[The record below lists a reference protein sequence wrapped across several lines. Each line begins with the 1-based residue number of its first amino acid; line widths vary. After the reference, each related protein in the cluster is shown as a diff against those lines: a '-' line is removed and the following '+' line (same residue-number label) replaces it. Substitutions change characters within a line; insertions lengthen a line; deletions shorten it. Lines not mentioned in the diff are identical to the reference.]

1 MKPQAAVACVA
12 RRAFLRRVGGLALAS
27 GALGGLSACGFK
39 LRGVQ
44 TFAFASLRMAGSEAT
59 PVAVELRRSLQ
70 VSGVPVFVSS
80 TPTSPEG
87 DTGQVVLTVLADQR
101 ERVVV
106 GQTAV
111 GQVRELQLRTRFRF
125 RLRTASGRQLLDDT
139 ELLLERDISFTE
151 TAVLAKDAEEALLF
165 RDMQADIVQQ
175 VMRRLAAVKL

>member
-1 MKPQAAVACVA
+1 MP
-12 RRAFLRRVGGLALAS
+12 RRALLRATGRLALAAGLL
-27 GALGGLSACGFK
+27 GALGACGFK
-39 LRGVQ
+39 LRGAMN
-44 TFAFASLRMAGSEAT
+44 FAFASLRIAGSEAT
-59 PVAVELRRSLQ
+59 PVAVGLRRALK
-70 VSGVPVFVSS
+70 VSGVAVFVSA

-87 DTGQVVLTVLADQR
+87 DTGQVVLTVLLDQR

-139 ELLLERDISFTE
+139 ELLLERDVSFTE

-165 RDMQADIVQQ
+165 RDMQSDIVQQ